1 MRGGR
6 GGTSAV
12 PAREEGDG
20 RVVVVE
26 ISFFSFSFFFEVGR
40 ESEKKILGKR
50 SKKKLSLWTSALDFS
65 VLFIFC

>member
-1 MRGGR
+1 
-6 GGTSAV
+6 
-12 PAREEGDG
+12 
-20 RVVVVE
+20 VVE
-26 ISFFSFSFFFEVGR
+26 ISFFSFSFFFEGGR